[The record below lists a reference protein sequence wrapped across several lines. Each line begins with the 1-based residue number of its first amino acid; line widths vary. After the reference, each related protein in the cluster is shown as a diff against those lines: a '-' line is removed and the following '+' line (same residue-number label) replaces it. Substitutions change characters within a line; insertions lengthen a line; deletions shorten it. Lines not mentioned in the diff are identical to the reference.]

1 MLLPE
6 GGELLTLGEER
17 RDQLV
22 GFRVGAGAAV
32 DGAQGGDVLAGA
44 PGLVL
49 DRVQGAAALRALGK
63 PDCVLFDVK
72 NVLPREAVDD
82 RL

>member
-1 MLLPE
+1 M
-6 GGELLTLGEER
+6 G
-17 RDQLV
+17 V
-22 GFRVGAGAAV
+22 
-32 DGAQGGDVLAGA
+32 
-44 PGLVL
+44 
-49 DRVQGAAALRALGK
+49 AALRALGK